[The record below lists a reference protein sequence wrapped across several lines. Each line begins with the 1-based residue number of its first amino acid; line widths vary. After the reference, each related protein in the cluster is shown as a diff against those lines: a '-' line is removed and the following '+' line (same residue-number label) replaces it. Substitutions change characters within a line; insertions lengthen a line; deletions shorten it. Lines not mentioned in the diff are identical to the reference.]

1 MKPTY
6 ILLAI
11 FSLCGVV
18 VAQQETASITG
29 QILDPTGGAVAGAA
43 VTVMNEAT
51 SASSMLRSD
60 SSGFYR
66 APNLAPG
73 VYTITIKASGF
84 RALLREGILVR
95 VNDRLRV
102 DSTLEVGQVTEAL
115 TVRGETPILQTEDAT
130 IGQVVDNKRIVEL
143 PLNGRNWLQLALQ
156 PLVSRASCRYAEF
169 CS

>member
-1 MKPTY
+1 
-6 ILLAI
+6 
-11 FSLCGVV
+11 
-18 VAQQETASITG
+18 
-29 QILDPTGGAVAGAA
+29 
-43 VTVMNEAT
+43 
-51 SASSMLRSD
+51 MLRSD

>member
-1 MKPTY
+1 MLESSSLPGNLRAFGGPVWRPSRSGKEISKMKPTY

-66 APNLAPG
+66 APNLAP
-73 VYTITIKASGF
+73 
-84 RALLREGILVR
+84 
-95 VNDRLRV
+95 
-102 DSTLEVGQVTEAL
+102 
-115 TVRGETPILQTEDAT
+115 
-130 IGQVVDNKRIVEL
+130 
-143 PLNGRNWLQLALQ
+143 
-156 PLVSRASCRYAEF
+156 
-169 CS
+169 